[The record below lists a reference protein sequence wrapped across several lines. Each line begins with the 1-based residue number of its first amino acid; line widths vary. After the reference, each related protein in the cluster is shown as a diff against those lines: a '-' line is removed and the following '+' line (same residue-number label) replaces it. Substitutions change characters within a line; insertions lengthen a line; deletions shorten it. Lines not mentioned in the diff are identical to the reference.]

1 MFRTSVN
8 LPGGDGRGDDGD
20 DDVDHIDHVVHVDD
34 VDVDVDH
41 VDDDGQLA
49 AEEDARILCRLE
61 VLVVHGGRDER
72 IFDLLWNFQ
81 SSHIQVLSGAHL
93 LELAKQSLLFDIQHL
108 EIFRS
113 PYSRLHKI
121 KATFESFRFSR
132 TCQSLKVL
140 LVTLSTLGWTHL
152 LLSSVMSTCTWWR
165 CASGLRASLSAFLS
179 SFSKKV
185 GIPETQARGRG
196 HSVVRAFCNFTTDS
210 NEHAVA
216 FCCCKLIKIK
226 GMVTKPLSNV

>member
-8 LPGGDGRGDDGD
+8 LPGGDGRGDGD
-20 DDVDHIDHVVHVDD
+20 VVHVDN
-34 VDVDVDH
+34 VNVDVDH
-41 VDDDGQLA
+41 ADDDGQLT

-72 IFDLLWNFQ
+72 IFHLWWNFQ
-81 SSHIQVLSGAHL
+81 SSPFQVLSGAHL

-108 EIFRS
+108 EIFRC

-165 CASGLRASLSAFLS
+165 CA
-179 SFSKKV
+179 
-185 GIPETQARGRG
+185 E
-196 HSVVRAFCNFTTDS
+196 
-210 NEHAVA
+210 
-216 FCCCKLIKIK
+216 
-226 GMVTKPLSNV
+226 MV